1 MAEKE
6 PPGMTPAN
14 QEMFTKKKGG
24 LCLKKLLL
32 AMMLTLFFFTPLVF
46 SYRAKVIDDRIKA
59 EEASVIAAQTPYDYQ
74 NACTILTEAT
84 GRNIPRQFLES
95 LERDTVDLMLAQA
108 EQGVKPITVNGET
121 LNVMFARF
129 TGEID
134 GKKVID
140 LGSNGNSYFEL
151 GFGGDINF
159 TSGEY
164 IMPHAESYVNGV
176 PDCID
181 TEFKDA
187 MKSVDIMML
196 NNEFTYSERGTPIPN
211 KQFTFRADPSSVKYL
226 NLLGID
232 IVSLANNHTYDYGS
246 DSFNDTLET
255 LDKAGIA
262 CVGAGSD
269 LEESSASVSYIINGC
284 KVAYLA
290 ASRAENLR
298 LTPLATTSSEGVCS
312 CYGDSEEF
320 IETIEKTAAK
330 NDYVVVYVHWGTE
343 YSTDLQNSQKE
354 LAKKYIDAGADA
366 VIGAHPHILQGMEF
380 YNGKPVVYSL
390 GNFLFN
396 TKTLDSGMAV
406 LRIEGDSISLKFMPG
421 RQINS
426 ELKYMK
432 IETERKILFDRLVSI
447 SPSPIKID
455 SEGNVTEDK

>member
-1 MAEKE
+1 M
-6 PPGMTPAN
+6 
-14 QEMFTKKKGG
+14 
-24 LCLKKLLL
+24 KKLLL
-32 AMMLTLFFFTPLVF
+32 ALMLTLFFFTPFVF
-46 SYRAKVIDDRIKA
+46 SYRAKVIDDREKA
-59 EEASVIAAQTPYDYQ
+59 EEAAIIAAQTPYDYQ
-74 NACTILTEAT
+74 RACSVLTEAT

-95 LERDTVDLMLAQA
+95 LERETVDEMVAQA
-108 EQGVKPITVNGET
+108 EEGVRPIKVDGET

-140 LGSNGNSYFEL
+140 LGTNGNTYFEL

-164 IMPHAESYVNGV
+164 IMPHAETFVNGV
-176 PDCID
+176 LDCID
-181 TEFKDA
+181 AEFRDA
-187 MKSVDIMML
+187 MKAVDIMML
-196 NNEFTYSERGTPIPN
+196 NNEFTYSERGMPTPK

-226 NLLGID
+226 NLLGVD

-246 DSFNDTLET
+246 ESFQDTLET

-262 CVGAGSD
+262 RVGAGSD
-269 LEESSASVSYIINGC
+269 IDEASAAVSYIINGC

-298 LTPLATTSSEGVCS
+298 LTPIATTKSEGVCG
-312 CYGDSEEF
+312 CYGESEEF

-330 NDYVVVYVHWGTE
+330 NDYVIVYVHWGTE
-343 YSTDLQNSQKE
+343 YSTALQDSQKE

-380 YNGKPVVYSL
+380 YKGKPVVYSL
-390 GNFLFN
+390 GNFLFS

-406 LRIEGDSISLKFMPG
+406 LRIEGENIGLKFMPG
-421 RQINS
+421 RQVGS
-426 ELKYMK
+426 ELKYMS
-432 IETERKILFDRLVSI
+432 IETERKKLFHRLTVI
-447 SPSPIKID
+447 SPANINID
-455 SEGNVTEDK
+455 SDGNVTPAE

>member
-1 MAEKE
+1 M
-6 PPGMTPAN
+6 
-14 QEMFTKKKGG
+14 
-24 LCLKKLLL
+24 KKLLF
-32 AMMLTLFFFTPLVF
+32 AMILLLVFFTPLVF
-46 SYRAKVIDDRIKA
+46 SYRAKVIDDREKA
-59 EEASVIAAQTPYDYQ
+59 EEASIIAAQTPYDYQ
-74 NACTILTEAT
+74 NACAVLTEAS

-95 LERDTVDLMLAQA
+95 LERETVDSMVAQA
-108 EQGVKPITVNGET
+108 EQGIKPITVNGET
-121 LNVMFARF
+121 LNVMFSRF

-134 GKKVID
+134 GKTVID

-159 TSGEY
+159 TSGDY
-164 IMPHAESYVNGV
+164 IMPHAETFVNGV
-176 PDCID
+176 LDCID
-181 TEFKDA
+181 SEFKDA
-187 MKSVDIMML
+187 MKTVDVMML
-196 NNEFTYSERGTPIPN
+196 NNEFTYSKRGTPTPN

-226 NLLGID
+226 NLLGVD

-246 DSFNDTLET
+246 ESFQDTLET
-255 LDKAGIA
+255 LDNAAIPY
-262 CVGAGSD
+262 VGAGNNI
-269 LEESSASVSYIINGC
+269 EEASRSVSYIINGC

-298 LTPLATTSSEGVCS
+298 LTPLATISSEGVCS

-330 NDYVVVYVHWGTE
+330 NDYVIVYVHWGTE
-343 YSTDLQNSQKE
+343 YSTDLQNAQKE
-354 LAKKYIDAGADA
+354 LARKYIDAGADA
-366 VIGAHPHILQGMEF
+366 VIGAHPHILQGIEF

-390 GNFLFN
+390 GNFLFS

-406 LRIEGDSISLKFMPG
+406 LKIEGENIGLRFIPG

-432 IETERKILFDRLVSI
+432 IETERKILFNRLISI

-455 SEGNVTEDK
+455 SDGNVTEDK

>member
-1 MAEKE
+1 MLA
-6 PPGMTPAN
+6 
-14 QEMFTKKKGG
+14 
-24 LCLKKLLL
+24 LL
-32 AMMLTLFFFTPLVF
+32 LTLFFFTPLVF

-59 EEASVIAAQTPYDYQ
+59 EEASIIAAQTPYDYQ
-74 NACTILTEAT
+74 NACTVLTEAT

-95 LERDTVDLMLAQA
+95 LERDTVDQMVAQA

-140 LGSNGNSYFEL
+140 LGTNGNTYFEL

-176 PDCID
+176 LDCID
-181 TEFKDA
+181 NEFKDA
-187 MKSVDIMML
+187 MKAVDIMML
-196 NNEFTYSERGTPIPN
+196 NNEFTYSKRGTPTPN

-226 NLLGID
+226 NLLGVD

-246 DSFNDTLET
+246 DSFADTLET
-255 LDKAGIA
+255 LDNAAIPY
-262 CVGAGSD
+262 VGAGKNIDDASSD
-269 LEESSASVSYIINGC
+269 VSFIINGC
-284 KVAYLA
+284 KVAYLS

-298 LTPLATTSSEGVCS
+298 LTPVATTSSEGVCG

-330 NDYVVVYVHWGTE
+330 NDYVIVYVHWGTE
-343 YSTDLQNSQKE
+343 YSTSLQDSQKE

-366 VIGAHPHILQGMEF
+366 VIGAHPHILQGIEF

-406 LRIEGDSISLKFMPG
+406 LKIEGGNISLKFIPG
-421 RQINS
+421 RQVNS
-426 ELKYMK
+426 ELKYMS
-432 IETERKILFDRLVSI
+432 IETERKKLFHHLVVI

-455 SEGNVTEDK
+455 SEGNVTKDK

>member
-1 MAEKE
+1 M
-6 PPGMTPAN
+6 
-14 QEMFTKKKGG
+14 
-24 LCLKKLLL
+24 KKLLL

-232 IVSLANNHTYDYGS
+232 IVSLANNHTYDYGDQS
-246 DSFNDTLET
+246 TQDTKDA
-255 LDKAGIA
+255 LDAAG
-262 CVGAGSD
+262 
-269 LEESSASVSYIINGC
+269 
-284 KVAYLA
+284 
-290 ASRAENLR
+290 
-298 LTPLATTSSEGVCS
+298 
-312 CYGDSEEF
+312 
-320 IETIEKTAAK
+320 
-330 NDYVVVYVHWGTE
+330 
-343 YSTDLQNSQKE
+343 
-354 LAKKYIDAGADA
+354 
-366 VIGAHPHILQGMEF
+366 
-380 YNGKPVVYSL
+380 
-390 GNFLFN
+390 
-396 TKTLDSGMAV
+396 V
-406 LRIEGDSISLKFMPG
+406 LWC
-421 RQINS
+421 
-426 ELKYMK
+426 
-432 IETERKILFDRLVSI
+432 
-447 SPSPIKID
+447 
-455 SEGNVTEDK
+455 EGNDIA